1 MRSPFK
7 RGQRGGHP
15 NGPARGV
22 GGHRGIELGVRGEPP
37 RSVDDHPHG
46 QPDLAGQDGGLQLTI
61 AQLHDFGGDA
71 VDPHVGVAGAG
82 ADSRRQGG
90 VSKLVARQ
98 REEVGIDGAVRCHA
112 LHRSGIAVDG
122 PGWPLMSRVRVS
134 GVKLRR
140 AALGY
145 TLLAPSLFGVVVFLL
160 LPMLV
165 VAWLSLQHWD
175 LLAPIDYVGLSNWRA
190 VLTDPSF
197 GTSLVVTVLFI
208 AMVVPVQTVLG
219 LFAAAMLAR
228 GLPGTGAF
236 RTLYVLPWICSPLA
250 IAVLW
255 RWILAPTDGAVGTV
269 LGQRIEWLTDPDL
282 ALPVVSAVTVWTNVG
297 YVTLFFLA
305 GILAIPKDVQNAA
318 RTDGA
323 TSWQRFRHITVPMLR
338 PTLFFVL
345 VTGIVSAAQVFD
357 TVYALTGGGPQGRTD
372 LVAHRIYAEAFGAAA
387 VGRAA
392 VMAVVLFVLLVGV
405 TIAQHLYFRRRISY
419 DLV

>member
-1 MRSPFK
+1 MAF
-7 RGQRGGHP
+7 
-15 NGPARGV
+15 N
-22 GGHRGIELGVRGEPP
+22 
-37 RSVDDHPHG
+37 D
-46 QPDLAGQDGGLQLTI
+46 
-61 AQLHDFGGDA
+61 
-71 VDPHVGVAGAG
+71 
-82 ADSRRQGG
+82 
-90 VSKLVARQ
+90 
-98 REEVGIDGAVRCHA
+98 
-112 LHRSGIAVDG
+112 
-122 PGWPLMSRVRVS
+122 W
-134 GVKLRR
+134 VKLRR
-140 AALGY
+140 ARQAALGY
-145 TLLAPSLFGVVVFLL
+145 ALLAPSLFGVVVFLL

-175 LLAPIDYVGLSNWRA
+175 LLAPIEYVGLSNWRS
-190 VLTDPSF
+190 VLTDSSF

-208 AMVVPVQTVLG
+208 AMVVPVQTALG

-228 GLPGTGAF
+228 GLPGTGVF

-305 GILAIPKDVQNAA
+305 GILAIPVDVQNAA

-323 TSWQRFRHITVPMLR
+323 TAWQRFRHITLPMLR

-419 DLV
+419 DLT